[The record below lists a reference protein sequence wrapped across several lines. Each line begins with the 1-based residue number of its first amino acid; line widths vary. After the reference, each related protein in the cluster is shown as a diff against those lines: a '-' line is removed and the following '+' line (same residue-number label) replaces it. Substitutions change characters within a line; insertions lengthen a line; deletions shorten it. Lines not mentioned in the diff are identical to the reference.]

1 MAGYM
6 QINNEECFFMNKKK
20 VISFQGRLF
29 EVRANIL
36 GTLILSEKCDS
47 VRLYRLDNCV
57 LKEI

>member
-1 MAGYM
+1 MD
-6 QINNEECFFMNKKK
+6 KKK
-20 VISFQGRLF
+20 VISLQRKIF

-47 VRLYRLDNCV
+47 VRLYRLDNCI

>member
-1 MAGYM
+1 
-6 QINNEECFFMNKKK
+6 MNKNK
-20 VISFQGRLF
+20 VISLQGKIF

-36 GTLILSEKCDS
+36 GTLILSEKCNS

>member
-1 MAGYM
+1 MG
-6 QINNEECFFMNKKK
+6 KKK

-47 VRLYRLDNCV
+47 VNLYRLDNCI
-57 LKEI
+57 LKRI

>member
-1 MAGYM
+1 MS
-6 QINNEECFFMNKKK
+6 EKK
-20 VISFQGRLF
+20 VISLQGKLF

-47 VRLYRLDNCV
+47 VNLYRLDNCV

>member
-1 MAGYM
+1 MD
-6 QINNEECFFMNKKK
+6 KKK
-20 VISFQGRLF
+20 VVSLQGKIF

-36 GTLILSEKCDS
+36 GTLILLEKCNS

>member
-1 MAGYM
+1 MS
-6 QINNEECFFMNKKK
+6 EKKI
-20 VISFQGRLF
+20 ISLQGKIF

-47 VRLYRLDNCV
+47 VNLYRLDNCI

>member
-1 MAGYM
+1 M
-6 QINNEECFFMNKKK
+6 NEKK
-20 VISFQGRLF
+20 VISLQGKIF

-47 VRLYRLDNCV
+47 VRLYRLDDCI

>member
-1 MAGYM
+1 MD
-6 QINNEECFFMNKKK
+6 KKK
-20 VISFQGRLF
+20 VISLQGKNF

-47 VRLYRLDNCV
+47 VNLYRLDNCI

>member
-1 MAGYM
+1 MS
-6 QINNEECFFMNKKK
+6 EKKI
-20 VISFQGRLF
+20 ISLQGKIF

-47 VRLYRLDNCV
+47 VNLYRLDNCV

>member
-1 MAGYM
+1 M
-6 QINNEECFFMNKKK
+6 NEKK
-20 VISFQGRLF
+20 VIILQGKIF

-47 VRLYRLDNCV
+47 VNLYRLDNCI